1 MELSQLLFA
10 ISPSIGNNY
19 SSSMLVGGCLCC
31 LFCASGPGGLALF
44 DGTSPG
50 KKDAE
55 R

>member
-1 MELSQLLFA
+1 
-10 ISPSIGNNY
+10 
-19 SSSMLVGGCLCC
+19 